1 MILTAASTAQ
11 ELPVERVVEPPA
23 VEEAMAPVAVQFV
36 DVNDAMPSRFFDASQ
51 TVADAVDPNK
61 LIIAFHSDSDPATWK
76 ANDFRASTAAFS
88 HLSAIDTISFR
99 VVAPTG
105 RHIARI
111 IYTQR
116 GTGSSVRLGRTA
128 GGTHWVVGDFAAQ
141 LGLFGTNP
149 SVNGIADFTDQQVS
163 SVPVS
168 ITTGLFAFAAPMA
181 GSASIAVTSAEVQVE
196 LVPETE

>member
-1 MILTAASTAQ
+1 MILTAGAKAQ
-11 ELPVERVVEPPA
+11 ELPVEPPA
-23 VEEAMAPVAVQFV
+23 APATVQFH
-36 DVNDAMPSRFFDASQ
+36 DINDAMPSRFFNASQ
-51 TVADAVDPNK
+51 TVADVVDPNK
-61 LIIAFHSDSDPATWK
+61 LIIAFHTDSDPATWK

-88 HLSAIDTISFR
+88 HLSAMDTITFR

-116 GTGSSVRLGRTA
+116 GSGAVVRLGRAA

-149 SVNGIADFTDQQVS
+149 SVKGIADFTDQQVS

-196 LVPETE
+196 LVPVSQ